1 VRAAV
6 MIAAAVLLVVAG
18 VAVTVF
24 WPEVVR

>member
-18 VAVTVF
+18 VSVTVF
-24 WPEVVR
+24 WPEVIR